1 MRLLRAHSV
10 PARLMDDQLLAPTL
24 VLSTYTVTWAL
35 APRYQC
41 GWARAVA
48 GTARKVSVTTSFRNA
63 IPPVGEPPIAGKMLA
78 QLGEAGNRESGGAG
92 IGTGRRTASWRRG

>member
-1 MRLLRAHSV
+1 MLLLRALSV
-10 PARLMDDQLLAPTL
+10 PARLMEDQLLAPTL

-48 GTARKVSVTTSFRNA
+48 GTATTARKVSVTTSFRNA

-78 QLGEAGNRESGGAG
+78 QLGGAGNRESGGAG
-92 IGTGRRTASWRRG
+92 IGTGRRT